1 MKYKIKRIDFY
12 NKECIDS
19 FYNYIYKEK
28 REKIFKIKVKYKK
41 VQSIIGEILLKELLQ
56 EKNISYKD
64 LMFSTNDYGKP
75 YITNSDIFYNISH
88 SFEYIVTIISDKEIG
103 IDIEKIRK
111 TNLNCVNQFAT
122 PQERK
127 YITAN
132 NQNIEKKIFEI
143 YTLKEAYFKMKGNNL
158 NNIKNVEFNIINNN
172 VICSDKNVSAYFI
185 NDLKDY
191 VIAVC
196 EKK

>member
-1 MKYKIKRIDFY
+1 
-12 NKECIDS
+12 
-19 FYNYIYKEK
+19 
-28 REKIFKIKVKYKK
+28 
-41 VQSIIGEILLKELLQ
+41 
-56 EKNISYKD
+56 
-64 LMFSTNDYGKP
+64 MFSTNDYGKP